1 MGQSLTI
8 AKEATGVRREMRRHG
23 IALARLTLKPVARKL
38 LRDCADDDTL
48 ARFAQIRELLNHLE
62 DASRA
67 LSEVRRIVSA
77 QPVFLA
83 YPYEIIARHPLHGL
97 ADFKNCQ
104 TALAPR
110 TLKCVIRPQALI
122 AAGDVTGSAVG

>member
-8 AKEATGVRREMRRHG
+8 AKEATGVPREMRRHG

-62 DASRA
+62 DAIRA

-83 YPYEIIARHPLHGL
+83 YPYEIIARHPVHVPS
-97 ADFKNCQ
+97 DFKKCQ
-104 TALAPR
+104 TAQSPR
-110 TLKCVIRPQALI
+110 ALEFGVSSSALT
-122 AAGDVTGSAVG
+122 AAGHVTGSAVG